1 MKKKLKNTKLGKFL
15 KEKAPQ
21 VLDIVGD
28 VLPDKG
34 VYGIVRY
41 IITKDDS
48 INDVD
53 TIALNREVE
62 SFEIEA
68 FELEAKDRDSARDK
82 GDSKLQRVFAITF
95 LAGYI
100 IMTLVMLYGA
110 YVIGV
115 QHIKLENY
123 LVALVTSIFTAMS
136 SKVGTVTDFLFG
148 GSVGGK

>member
-1 MKKKLKNTKLGKFL
+1 MKKKLRNTKLGKL
-15 KEKAPQ
+15 IKAKAPQ

-28 VLPDKG
+28 LLPDKG
-34 VYGIVRY
+34 ITGVIKN
-41 IITKDDS
+41 IIKLDDN
-48 INDVD
+48 INPTD
-53 TIALNREVE
+53 TAIISKAVE
-62 SFEIEA
+62 EYEIEA
-68 FELEAKDRDSARDK
+68 FDLERLDRDSARDK

-95 LAGYI
+95 LVGYI

-110 YVIGV
+110 YIIGI
-115 QHIKLENY
+115 QNIKLENY